1 MASRL
6 GPAKPRGIGCEG
18 AGGSV
23 IDSQS
28 RQVNFS
34 RTCSTIFQ
42 RRGSHSSV
50 FVTSSPSLRRR
61 TPPHLPQVQGAGST
75 TRSTG
80 RLSGSLRGPRGARAR
95 FSFAAVGR
103 RDLGFGFF
111 LALRLFK
118 ILDRQFELFDQE
130 LAAFGRLTELLAPRF
145 GQQELQPL
153 DLQRAKLRFALRHDP
168 RRLFLFQQLALR
180 EDHRVG
186 AGEVVGERFGGRR
199 HEAK

>member
-6 GPAKPRGIGCEG
+6 GPAKPRGIGCDG

-23 IDSQS
+23 IASQS

-50 FVTSSPSLRRR
+50 LDTSSPSLRSL
-61 TPPHLPQVQGAGST
+61 TPPHLPQAQGAGST

-95 FSFAAVGR
+95 FSFVGAGR
-103 RDLGFGFF
+103 GDLGLGLF
-111 LALRLFK
+111 LALRLFEVF
-118 ILDRQFELFDQE
+118 DRQFELFDEQ
-130 LAAFGRLTELLAPRF
+130 LATFRGLAEHLAPR
-145 GQQELQPL
+145 LW
-153 DLQRAKLRFALRHDP
+153 RA
-168 RRLFLFQQLALR
+168 
-180 EDHRVG
+180 
-186 AGEVVGERFGGRR
+186 
-199 HEAK
+199 